1 MQNILIDY
9 LHIPIPSLK
18 ELDKEV
24 NFKIFEGE
32 NALAILGTKFPVQM
46 EPQYK
51 LHFHNHITI
60 TYSKL
65 ETPLKDRIIYLVF
78 SLENK
83 FVYDL
88 DEEKNIDF
96 QYLDTIYPYGSQ
108 DPVFVGTAIEWTT

>member
-9 LHIPIPSLK
+9 LHIPVPTLE

-32 NALAILGTKFPVQM
+32 NVLSILGTKFPIEI

-65 ETPLKDRIIYLVF
+65 EQPLDDRIIYLVF
-78 SLENK
+78 ALDGKSI
-83 FVYDL
+83 YDL
-88 DEEKNIDF
+88 DDPKDIDF
-96 QYLDTIYPYGSQ
+96 TYLDTIYPYGSQ